1 MRGAVTLWAASML
14 LATSL
19 TGPVLAQSLTYPMKE
34 LEASQRDRVAMDKR
48 MKREADE
55 QRRKDKQRAAA
66 NVRQDAAARKAAAQP
81 PRR

>member
-1 MRGAVTLWAASML
+1 ML

-55 QRRKDKQRAAA
+55 QRRKYKQRAAA

>member
-1 MRGAVTLWAASML
+1 ML